1 MAYSWVC
8 DINISSSNKT
18 VRQVSLFNYGY
29 RHQSGSI
36 LVINLAKFYRSL
48 NIEAALTG
56 HIVRSSLSH
65 HYISAVREAMVD
77 RPQDVEVA
85 EHAGQEPG
93 GSPST
98 QVRKARS
105 IHTVTDRMTR
115 TEEVDYDS
123 DSS

>member
-1 MAYSWVC
+1 QQS
-8 DINISSSNKT
+8 T
-18 VRQVSLFNYGY
+18 TRVSVTKMVPVLNCVSYVI
-29 RHQSGSI
+29 SGSI

-48 NIEAALTG
+48 KIEATLTG
-56 HIVRSSLSH
+56 QIVRSSLSHH

-93 GSPST
+93 GSPTT